1 MKTTEQLLAAAQ
13 AASRARDAHHDMAY
27 NKGGFTDADH
37 DEAERL
43 EQAYLAALAEYRTAV
58 PAPIPSR
65 VDRAPRGWSFH
76 GAELRQDELGTTAPC
91 RAQRIGGQQ

>member
-1 MKTTEQLLAAAQ
+1 METTEQLLAAAQ
-13 AASRARDAHHDMAY
+13 AASRARDAHHDMLCA
-27 NKGGFTDADH
+27 KGYTTDDDY

-43 EQAYLAALAEYRTAV
+43 EQAYLAALAECRTAV
-58 PAPIPSR
+58 PAPIPTR

-76 GAELRQDELGTTAPC
+76 GAELWQDELGTTTPC